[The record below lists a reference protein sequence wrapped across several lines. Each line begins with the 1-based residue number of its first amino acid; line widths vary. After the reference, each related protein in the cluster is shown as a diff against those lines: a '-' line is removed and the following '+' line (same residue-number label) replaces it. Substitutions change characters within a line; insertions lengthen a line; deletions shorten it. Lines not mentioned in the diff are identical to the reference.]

1 MIPEPRWLSPDATG
15 AYIGVRVER
24 LRPLVRAG
32 RIPPPSYHLG
42 PTQPRWDRLALDAA
56 FEGEQKSATPDAQAV
71 AQRVAD
77 DIRKAAHSGG
87 RNRRRVHLPAEVGRK
102 GNSEGG

>member
-1 MIPEPRWLSPDATG
+1 MIVEPRWLSPDATG

-32 RIPPPSYHLG
+32 RIPAPSYHLG

-56 FEGEQKSATPDAQAV
+56 FEGKERQLDAQAV

-77 DIRKAAHSGG
+77 DIRQAAYSGG
-87 RNRRRVHLPAEVGRK
+87 RHRRGVHLSAEVGRK

>member
-1 MIPEPRWLSPDATG
+1 MILEPRWLSPDATG

-24 LRPLVRAG
+24 LRPLVKAG
-32 RIPPPSYHLG
+32 RIPAPSYHLG

-56 FEGEQKSATPDAQAV
+56 FEGKERQLDAQAV

-77 DIRKAAHSGG
+77 DILRKAAYSGG
-87 RNRRRVHLPAEVGRK
+87 RNRRRVHLSEEVGRPS
-102 GNSEGG
+102 NREGG

>member
-1 MIPEPRWLSPDATG
+1 MIVEPRWLSPDATG

-24 LRPLVRAG
+24 LRPMVRAG
-32 RIPPPSYHLG
+32 KIPPPSYHLG

-56 FEGEQKSATPDAQAV
+56 FTGKSATSDAQAV

-77 DIRKAAHSGG
+77 DILHKAAHSG
-87 RNRRRVHLPAEVGRK
+87 RRQHRGVHLSAAVGRK
-102 GNSEGG
+102 GNPEGG